1 MRRVKSICTIGPSSR
16 EVDVLTRL
24 VEAGMNV
31 ARLNLS
37 HGTHEY
43 HRGTIER
50 VRQVS
55 EKLRQPIAI
64 LADLQG
70 PKLRMGKMQEGGV
83 PLKKGEEIV
92 LTTEEIIGLPGRVP
106 IQYKDLPRRVR
117 PGEHILIDDGMI

>member
-1 MRRVKSICTIGPSSR
+1 MRRVKIICTIGQASR
-16 EVDVLTRL
+16 ELDVLTRL

-31 ARLNLS
+31 VRLNLS

-43 HRGTIER
+43 HRGTNPR

-70 PKLRMGKMQEGGV
+70 PKLPASARSRAGC
-83 PLKKGEEIV
+83 
-92 LTTEEIIGLPGRVP
+92 R
-106 IQYKDLPRRVR
+106 
-117 PGEHILIDDGMI
+117 